1 VEERSYCFNSII
13 ALVDDGGLILHNW
26 LPATHVRALRSYDTY
41 RSSSTPAFQNHV
53 PSSAGLEFSL
63 SIAAMEEGEVLE
75 EGELSDFEVA
85 DVVDTR
91 TDPQD
96 ARHFPTSYSPDRS
109 VEPPFKRRRRF
120 DDEPGSSPSQLLS
133 SSILSPSH
141 SLSRNGVEVMQS
153 PPVVED
159 VSRSPATH
167 KEAQRRKK
175 IHEELAVLYKAYSK
189 VKQAAI
195 RCAGGKKGKLTKEA
209 EGALKVVADATKG
222 AAFDQACSSRVLT
235 TRQTLKLPE
244 LLCGGFCSL
253 KLDGSMLPFFS
264 VFEKSPADLAVDD
277 ITSLKEECTVW
288 LTKTLNWTKGALL
301 CFQQVCSNTAR
312 VLHVATA

>member
-1 VEERSYCFNSII
+1 MLDYY
-13 ALVDDGGLILHNW
+13 W
-26 LPATHVRALRSYDTY
+26 LPATHVRALRGYDTY
-41 RSSSTPAFQNHV
+41 RSSLTPAFQNHV

-75 EGELSDFEVA
+75 EGELSNFEAA

-91 TDPQD
+91 TGPQH
-96 ARHFPTSYSPDRS
+96 ARHFPTSYSPERS
-109 VEPPFKRRRRF
+109 AEPPFKRRRRF
-120 DDEPGSSPSQLLS
+120 DDESGSSPSQLLS

-159 VSRSPATH
+159 VSRSPATQ
-167 KEAQRRKK
+167 KEAQRRKE

-195 RCAGGKKGKLTKEA
+195 RCGGGKKGKLTKEA

-222 AAFDQACSSRVLT
+222 AAFDQACSNRVLT
-235 TRQTLKLPE
+235 TWKKR
-244 LLCGGFCSL
+244 
-253 KLDGSMLPFFS
+253 
-264 VFEKSPADLAVDD
+264 
-277 ITSLKEECTVW
+277 I
-288 LTKTLNWTKGALL
+288 
-301 CFQQVCSNTAR
+301 
-312 VLHVATA
+312 